1 MSICSI
7 TLVRYVKNLVVT
19 STGLHHQYI
28 GLNFPGFV
36 SSLIGHVYLEK
47 GLTQKSFW
55 SNEQGG
61 EPRATKGFLSS
72 DLMMDY

>member
-1 MSICSI
+1 MFKI
-7 TLVRYVKNLVVT
+7 LAVT

-47 GLTQKSFW
+47 GLTQNPFEAMNKVE
-55 SNEQGG
+55 NHQQQK
-61 EPRATKGFLSS
+61 AFLAVI
-72 DLMMDY
+72 